1 MALIHQK
8 LYQGEDLGAI
18 EMRDY
23 FETIGKAI
31 KDSFGERA
39 KNVSLEVDM
48 SEIELDVDT
57 AVPVGLITN
66 ELITNSLKHAFP
78 NKQKGQILITL
89 TQDENDL
96 LKLHVVDNG
105 QNTATG
111 SVVKKESGFGTL
123 LIQLLTT
130 QLGGKLEQSTKAGTS
145 TIIQFPRQEK
155 SVA

>member
-1 MALIHQK
+1 
-8 LYQGEDLGAI
+8 
-18 EMRDY
+18 
-23 FETIGKAI
+23 
-31 KDSFGERA
+31 
-39 KNVSLEVDM
+39 EVDM